1 MNTARPPDTLRTLA
15 AALAAGCLL
24 AAAGC
29 DAGDVDRSGE
39 AGSSSR
45 PPAAGTGSEAGDRGS
60 GARSDRVPD
69 VSVRRLDGEEVS
81 LREAVDRPTV
91 LNFWATWCGPCRRE
105 MPELGELHRAVAPRG
120 QVIGISLD
128 SGAAEPIRRF
138 AEEHGA
144 GYSQFRASE
153 GWARRHFQVR
163 GIPTTLVVDG
173 SGRVHARLVG
183 PQTKES
189 IMESLRPLL
198 EAPSLRESRDRGPGA
213 HRHPDVG
220 TSRP

>member
-1 MNTARPPDTLRTLA
+1 MNTARLPDTLRTLA
-15 AALAAGCLL
+15 AALAAACLL
-24 AAAGC
+24 TAAGC
-29 DAGDVDRSGE
+29 DGEGVDRSGE
-39 AGSSSR
+39 AGSSGR
-45 PPAAGTGSEAGDRGS
+45 RPAAGTGSEAGGRGS
-60 GARSDRVPD
+60 GARPDRVPD

-128 SGAAEPIRRF
+128 SGPAEPIRRF
-138 AEEHGA
+138 AAEHGA

-173 SGRVHARLVG
+173 SGRIRARKVG

-198 EAPSLRESRDRGPGA
+198 ETPPSGELRDQGSDARRPADA
-213 HRHPDVG
+213 G

>member
-1 MNTARPPDTLRTLA
+1 MNTARLPDNRRSVA

-29 DAGDVDRSGE
+29 DGKGADRTEE
-39 AGSSSR
+39 AGSSAL
-45 PPAAGTGSEAGDRGS
+45 PPAAGTDTAA
-60 GARSDRVPD
+60 GARGPDPPGERMPD
-69 VSVRRLDGEEVS
+69 VSVRRLDGAEVS

-138 AEEHGA
+138 AAEHGA
-144 GYSQFRASE
+144 DYPHFRASE

-189 IMESLRPLL
+189 LMESMRPLL
-198 EAPSLRESRDRGPGA
+198 EAPSPRELRERGPGA
-213 HRHPDVG
+213 HRSPDAG
-220 TSRP
+220 PGRP